1 MEPSLLRK
9 CQDNARRAEKLA
21 IQTNSE
27 FLTPAE
33 QISLQ
38 DPSISPI
45 FFGGDGDCERKMA
58 FFLPSWLEEIHP
70 EEAISAIS
78 IVPSF
83 GTPGH
88 RDYLGS
94 VLSLGIRRECLGDLR
109 ITPGGG
115 LPVLPKKFGRLSHL
129 KSIPC
134 GWLRR
139 QMQRAFPVSGAA
151 PASGI
156 PRCQLYGAKSPFGC
170 GLRRDVSPVPVC
182 RCHPDHRRKCA
193 GQLCGLSP
201 FRFTHASR
209 RYCHLAGLWQGYPLR
224 LRWYLP
230 KRTHFFRGE
239 NLEIEGSYGIRSGM
253 SASR

>member
-94 VLSLGIRRECLGDLR
+94 VLSLGIRRECIGDLR
-109 ITPGGG
+109 ITPEGAYLFCQKNLADYLILNLSHVGGCG
-115 LPVLPKKFGRLSHL
+115 VKCRELSLSQMPPLHREYRAVSFTVQSPRLDAVCAGMFRLSR
-129 KSIPC
+129 SAAATQITAGNVQVNYVVC
-134 GWLRR
+134 LRSDSPMHPGDIVTLR
-139 QMQRAFPVSGAA
+139 G
-151 PASGI
+151 
-156 PRCQLYGAKSPFGC
+156 YGKGTLCDFGGTSRKGRTFLEAKIW
-170 GLRRDVSPVPVC
+170 
-182 RCHPDHRRKCA
+182 K
-193 GQLCGLSP
+193 
-201 FRFTHASR
+201 
-209 RYCHLAGLWQGYPLR
+209 
-224 LRWYLP
+224 
-230 KRTHFFRGE
+230 
-239 NLEIEGSYGIRSGM
+239 
-253 SASR
+253 